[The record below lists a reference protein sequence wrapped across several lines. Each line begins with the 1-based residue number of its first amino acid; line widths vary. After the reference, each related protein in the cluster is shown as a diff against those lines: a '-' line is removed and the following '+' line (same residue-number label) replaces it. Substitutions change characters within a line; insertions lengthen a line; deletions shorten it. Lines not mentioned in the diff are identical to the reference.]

1 MGRLRGRSCAAVATV
16 VIVAAGLA
24 GSGAAPIAGAADDPR
39 PTPGRIVA
47 YDAETGD
54 RRWVRDPAAGQWFWG
69 VASDR
74 RRVVAT
80 EAECSDS
87 AGARRLSTFD
97 ARSGELLWSVR
108 SPTGPLDRSSEG
120 ENPTARVPVGASGVM
135 VTYGAGDGGGV
146 FGLDA
151 RTGRRVWG
159 QRGLLPTAVSRTLV
173 FARPYPDLTT
183 TALRRDDGSV
193 VWSFGPDDG
202 VRYVVFGADD
212 RYVVMGST
220 APWADAPTT
229 FVVLDAESGAERTRV
244 TVEGVSER
252 IVHVGDGR
260 FVYASWNTIV
270 ARDLTTG
277 GIEWEYSF
285 GDEPATS
292 TGVFVAAGRTWVS
305 GATDPSTVLASRYQD
320 GRPATAALDM
330 ATGSLHWTFPAW
342 PVGAD
347 GRSVLFASGTHPNV
361 TITMVD
367 AARGTERW
375 RVDRAEARGP
385 YSDAAT
391 PVQGPTAVV
400 AAVCTTE

>member
-1 MGRLRGRSCAAVATV
+1 MRPVRRWIFPTALMAMALVTVSMLSGFGEDARASDGSGRL
-16 VIVAAGLA
+16 
-24 GSGAAPIAGAADDPR
+24 
-39 PTPGRIVA
+39 PGRIVA
-47 YDAETGD
+47 YDAETGEQ
-54 RRWVRDPAAGQWFWG
+54 RWVRAPATGQWFWG

-87 AGARRLSTFD
+87 GGARRLSSFD

-108 SPTGPLDRSSEG
+108 SPTGALDRSSEG
-120 ENPTARVPVGASGVM
+120 DDPTARVPVGASGVV

-220 APWADAPTT
+220 APWVDAPTT
-229 FVVLDAESGAERTRV
+229 FVVLDGESGAERTRV

-252 IVHVGDGR
+252 TVQVGDGR

-277 GIEWEYSF
+277 DIAWEYSF

-305 GATDPSTVLASRYQD
+305 GTTDPSTVLASRYQD
-320 GRPATAALDM
+320 GRPVTAALDM
-330 ATGSLHWTFPAW
+330 ATGSPRWTFPAW

-347 GRSVLFASGTHPNV
+347 GRSVMFSSGILPNV

-367 AARGTERW
+367 AALGTERW
-375 RVDRAEARGP
+375 RVDRSEARAP
-385 YSDAAT
+385 YSDART